1 MQYQPNPPVQAV
13 HPSLQPE
20 GGLFVPATSPA
31 RIPVINITD
40 YRSGSAAER
49 NAFINTFGK
58 SLEGFGF
65 VSVEGHG
72 IDRQLIKDSYRLLQ
86 ELFGLPT
93 DVKRQYITGKGGE
106 RGYTAFGTEH
116 AKDSKLPDLKEFW
129 HIGQQP
135 PEGHRLA
142 GRYTPNVWP
151 GELPEFQPKTTQ
163 LYRSLEDV
171 AGTMLNA
178 LAEYFAL
185 PLDTFSSMMDCGNS
199 ILRLIHYP
207 PLGPD
212 APEGAVRA
220 AAHEDINLI
229 TILCEAT
236 DSGLEIL
243 THEGD
248 WLSIEAMPG
257 QLVVDSGDMLSRI
270 TNLKI
275 PSTTHRVVNPPNGN
289 MKERYSMPFFVHPY
303 PDCNLQVLDVCTS
316 AENPAKFPPILADDF
331 LTERLI
337 EIGLLKK

>member
-1 MQYQPNPPVQAV
+1 VV
-13 HPSLQPE
+13 
-20 GGLFVPATSPA
+20 ATLPA
-31 RIPVINITD
+31 RIPVININD

-49 NAFINTFGK
+49 KAFVETFGK
-58 SLEGFGF
+58 GLETFGF

-72 IDRQLIKDSYRLLQ
+72 IDRQLIKDNYRLLT

-93 DVKRQYITGKGGE
+93 DVKRKYITGKGGE

-116 AKDSKLPDLKEFW
+116 AKDSKVPDLKEFW
-129 HIGQQP
+129 HIGQ
-135 PEGHRLA
+135 ELAAGHRLA
-142 GRYTPNVWP
+142 GRYTPNIWVD
-151 GELPEFQPKTTQ
+151 ELPEFRIKTMN

-171 AGTMLNA
+171 AGTMLKA

-185 PLDTFSSMMDCGNS
+185 PIDTFSQMIDGGNS

-236 DSGLEIL
+236 ESGLEIL
-243 THEGD
+243 THDGE
-248 WLSIEAMPG
+248 WVAVEALEG

-289 MKERYSMPFFVHPY
+289 AKERYSMPFFVHPY
-303 PDCNLQVLDVCTS
+303 ADCNLEVLECCTS

-337 EIGLLKK
+337 EIGLLKRK